1 MPKKKRNYILPLKRR
16 KEKKTNYNRRLK
28 LLLSKKPRLV
38 VRKSLKYTYAQIIK
52 YKKDADQT
60 LVSCSSKNLSKFGWK
75 GSYSNVPAA
84 YLTGFLIGKKAVK
97 NKIKSAVLDVGLQSC
112 TKGGKIYAALKG
124 AIDAGLNIPKSEKTE
139 EMFPSEDRIKGKHIK
154 DKEIEKIF
162 NSVKAK
168 IEKS

>member
-52 YKKDADQT
+52 YQKNSDQT

-112 TKGGKIYAALKG
+112 TKGGKIYAVLKG

>member
-60 LVSCSSKNLSKFGWK
+60 MVSCSSKDLLKFGWN
-75 GSYSNVPAA
+75 GSCSNVPAA

-112 TKGGKIYAALKG
+112 TKGGKIYAVLKG

>member
-60 LVSCSSKNLSKFGWK
+60 MVSCSSKDLLKFGWNR
-75 GSYSNVPAA
+75 SCSNVPAA

-112 TKGGKIYAALKG
+112 TKGGKIYAVLKG